1 MGAFGLFFENAMKK
15 IIFALFFIAQF
26 ALAEISTPITGVL
39 DNGFRYA
46 ILPLHD
52 DKGRLEIRLKV
63 HAGGMDENDGQA
75 GVAHMVEHLVFRA
88 SERYPDGVMNYLH
101 GTGWVRGKH
110 YNAITTPDSTT
121 YMMTLPN
128 HATLDDGLGVLSQ
141 MMFFAKM
148 NESDLD
154 QERHIILEEW
164 RGNLGV
170 SAVMDSQ
177 RKAVIRAGSR
187 HTTPLIGTQESI
199 STMPAHE
206 LQNFYQIWYTPNN
219 MHLLIVGDIKPDTAK
234 VAINEYFG
242 QVPNMPLPERP
253 HDYYE
258 PVLTDQ
264 LIVAKLGDERSGV
277 SQVAY
282 ILRFDDSA
290 SRGTSPFAVRHR
302 LLDRLT
308 LNFITKRL
316 QNEMPNLP
324 AGVRSLV
331 VRKSDIGKHT
341 TALGFF
347 SSIEKHKHKDGL
359 GVIFDEIER
368 LRRYPISQ
376 DEFDEIKEVLQAQLD
391 KAHNHNEDRDFAGW
405 VLTMTNTVLSDIPYQ
420 TQRQIA
426 SNTQPI
432 LDALTPDDI
441 YAHVQKW
448 LNAKDRIVQYQSA
461 NNTPTTP
468 ITNADIAK
476 LQQLAIEQTLPPPT
490 PKKSDRPIELPSP
503 ITTAHISAITHQK
516 DTGVYEYV
524 LSTGEK
530 VIYLQSLIT
539 KGKTYI
545 RAINHAGIQADNLNA
560 WQSQFAVQ
568 LLAQNTPDGIL
579 PHDFENFKKRH
590 KLYLSPKQSE
600 KFLTIEGSSDTANFG
615 KLIDLY
621 HAQLFHTTITHG
633 LNDVKTAYRQR
644 YAPTNHRKQLEHE
657 RHLAIAHLR
666 GLPSH
671 LPDEDELDRLNEQDL
686 QKLWERIR
694 KAPMTIY
701 IISDATPTQMGQ
713 FVPLFASPHANDGK
727 FLHHAHP
734 PTPNT
739 DTVKFAYN
747 LEPRVDVQLW
757 SGMSHTWRGIDAMQV
772 SLLKT
777 IASEKLKF
785 ALRDDKLGI
794 YRLHFD
800 TTLNPQ
806 TNQITSHL
814 RFSTSPD
821 KVDEMVEVAKD
832 VLVNLSSRIDDD
844 DVARAKQTFIAQEK
858 SRQNDPHTKLNRLVL
873 SYENGD
879 LDYLKT
885 SKNLADFINLD
896 DLKRMASKIYDPNNV
911 QTFIDMPLTKE

>member
-1 MGAFGLFFENAMKK
+1 MKK
-15 IIFALFFIAQF
+15 LIFAVFFIAQS
-26 ALAEISTPITGVL
+26 ALAEISTPIAGTL
-39 DNGFRYA
+39 DNGFRYT

-52 DKGRLEIRLKV
+52 NKERLEIRLKV
-63 HAGGMDENDGQA
+63 HAGGIDENDNQA
-75 GVAHMVEHLVFRA
+75 GVAHMVEHLAFRA
-88 SERYPDGVMNYLH
+88 SERHPDGVMNHLH
-101 GTGWVRGKH
+101 KAGWVRGKH

-121 YMMTLPN
+121 YMMTLPS

-164 RGNLGV
+164 RGNQGV

-177 RKAVIRAGSR
+177 RKAIIRAGSR
-187 HTTPLIGTQESI
+187 HTKPLIGTQESI
-199 STMPAHE
+199 STMPAYE
-206 LQNFYQIWYTPNN
+206 LQHFYQTWYTPNN
-219 MHLLIVGDIKPDTAK
+219 MHLLIVGDTKPDTAK

-242 QVPNMPLPERP
+242 QAPYTTLPERP

-264 LIVAKLGDERSGV
+264 LVIAKLGDERSGV

-290 SRGTSPFAVRHR
+290 SHGASPSAVRQR

-308 LNFITKRL
+308 LGFITKRL
-316 QNEMPNLP
+316 QNETLNLP
-324 AGVRSLV
+324 KGVRSLV
-331 VRKSDIGKHT
+331 ARKSDIGRHT

-347 SSIEKHKHKDGL
+347 SSVEKHKHQDGL
-359 GVIFDEIER
+359 TVIFNEIER
-368 LRRYPISQ
+368 IKRYPISQ
-376 DEFDEIKEVLQAQLD
+376 DEFDEIKGALQALLD
-391 KAHNHNEDRDFAGW
+391 KAHAHTEDRDFAGW

-426 SNTQPI
+426 SDAQPI

-441 YAHVQKW
+441 QAHAQKW
-448 LNAKDRIVQYQSA
+448 LNAKDRIVQYQTA

-468 ITNADIAK
+468 ITNADVAK
-476 LQQLAIEQTLPPPT
+476 LQHLAIEQTLPPPT
-490 PKKSDRPIELPSP
+490 PKRDDRQSDLPSP
-503 ITTAHISAITHQK
+503 ITTAHITTITHQK
-516 DTGVYEYV
+516 DTGIYEYT

-530 VIYLQSLIT
+530 IIYLQSPIT

-568 LLAQNTPDGIL
+568 LLAQNTPDGVS
-579 PHDFENFKKRH
+579 PHVFENFKKRH

-600 KFLTIEGSSDTANFG
+600 KFLTIEGSSDTTNFD

-633 LNDVKTAYRQR
+633 LNDVKTAYRHQ
-644 YAPTNHRKQLEHE
+644 YTPTAHRKQLERE
-657 RHLAIAHLR
+657 RYLAIGKLR
-666 GLPSH
+666 GLPSY
-671 LPDEDELDRLNEQDL
+671 LPDAGELEALSEQDL
-686 QKLWERIR
+686 QHLWERIR

-701 IISDATPTQMGQ
+701 ILSDAPPAQMGQ
-713 FVPLFASPHANDGK
+713 FVPLFASPYVNDGK
-727 FLHHAHP
+727 FLHHAHT

-747 LEPRVDVQLW
+747 LEQRADVQLW
-757 SGMSHTWRGIDAMQV
+757 SGMPHTWQGVDAMQI

-794 YRLHFD
+794 YRLNFD

-806 TNQITSHL
+806 TNQITSSL
-814 RFSTSPD
+814 RFTTDPD
-821 KVDEMVEVAKD
+821 KVDEMTQVAKD
-832 VLVNLSSRIDDD
+832 VLANLPSLITDD
-844 DVARAKQTFIAQEK
+844 DVVRAKQTFITQEK
-858 SRQNDPHTKLNRLVL
+858 SRQNDPHTKINRLVL
-873 SYENGD
+873 SYENQD
-879 LDYLKT
+879 LDYL
-885 SKNLADFINLD
+885 SKSEHLADFISLD
-896 DLKRMASKIYDPNNV
+896 DLQRMATKIYDPNNV
-911 QTFIDMPLTKE
+911 QTFIDMPLNKD